1 MLSQI
6 EVNKELQ
13 FIAYLIPVIIGFQ
26 LAIYFFYQYQKIR
39 DENLP
44 LNRVLLAFGS
54 FILFIILGPLFI
66 QISRNFIEN
75 GILYELI
82 SRLGWFLIFFSTT
95 SVSFFIISKKFSTVI
110 NIKIAKILMV
120 LNFIPMVILFL
131 VPTLLSPLFIMSI
144 FFVVL
149 NGLYIIRFQLILIRK
164 SVGSI
169 KKKFRLF
176 LFGAIVSLFALFF
189 AALVGLGILPPIIN
203 EIIYFTGICEL
214 LIGFIIIS
222 LSVYNFPP
230 FYEFEWRNN
239 LLKLFIINQQ
249 NKRCLYSY
257 DFIEKFEK
265 KGTKGQNHPN
275 NFDRLFSKGILGID
289 TIITTI
295 TGTKD
300 KRINKIKK
308 GDFHIFLEYGLQ
320 PSPITFVLVVKIDLI
335 STHHLLKSIKSRFES
350 FFKQILLNLDNL
362 NEEHEQLF
370 RSFDIIMNQI
380 LLQ

>member
-66 QISRNFIEN
+66 QISRNFVED
-75 GILYELI
+75 GILYELL
-82 SRLGWFLIFFSTT
+82 SRLGWFLVFFSTT

>member
-6 EVNKELQ
+6 EINKELQ

-26 LAIYFFYQYQKIR
+26 LSIYFFYQYQKIR

-44 LNRVLLAFGS
+44 LNRILLAFGS
-54 FILFIILGPLFI
+54 FILFIIIGPLFI

-75 GILYELI
+75 GILYEMV

-95 SVSFFIISKKFSTVI
+95 SVSFFIITEEFSTVI
-110 NIKIAKILMV
+110 NLKIAKILMV
-120 LNFIPMVILFL
+120 LNFIPMAILFL
-131 VPTLLSPLFIMSI
+131 VPTLASPLFIGSI

-176 LFGAIVSLFALFF
+176 LFGAIISLFALFF
-189 AALVGLGILPPIIN
+189 AALVGLGSLPPIIN

-222 LSVYNFPP
+222 LSVHNFPP

-239 LLKLFIINQQ
+239 LIKLFIINQQ
-249 NKRCLYSY
+249 NKNLLYSY
-257 DFIEKFEK
+257 DFIEKFEMKNK
-265 KGTKGQNHPN
+265 KNQNQPN
-275 NFDRLFSKGILGID
+275 NFDELFSKGILGVE

-308 GDFHIFLEYGLQ
+308 GNFHIFLDYGPQ
-320 PSPITFVLVVKIDLI
+320 PFSITFVLVVKIDLI

-350 FFKQILLNLDNL
+350 FFKQILLNLDTL

-370 RSFDIIMNQI
+370 RSFDITMNQI
-380 LLQ
+380 LQ